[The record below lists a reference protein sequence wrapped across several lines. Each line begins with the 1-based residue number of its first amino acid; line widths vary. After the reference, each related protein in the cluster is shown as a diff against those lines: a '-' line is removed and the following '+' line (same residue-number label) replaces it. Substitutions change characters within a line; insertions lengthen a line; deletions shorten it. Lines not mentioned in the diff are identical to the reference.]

1 MHPSPA
7 HLRRTIVETIARLRA
22 IEGVLPA
29 AVDALRDAQPGF
41 PTSSGGGG
49 STPTLDAAG
58 NPPGLDRHLVTP
70 DPARDALR
78 RLDQSSTELLRSATL
93 MYDIVTRWS
102 ATIDPHAQPKIERRA
117 SGGDC
122 VACARYCSGADG
134 DRLRAGLCNACRM
147 HWRRWQGDNPLRDRG
162 DWLLER
168 RRTVNDEQE
177 DVA

>member
-41 PTSSGGGG
+41 PTSSGGSG

-78 RLDQSSTELLRSATL
+78 RLDQSSTELLRAATL
-93 MYDIVTRWS
+93 IYDIVTRWGNPI
-102 ATIDPHAQPKIERRA
+102 ADQPTIQRRS

-122 VACARYCSGADG
+122 HACTKYCSGADG

-147 HWRRWQGDNPLRDRG
+147 HWRRWSTDHPTQDRG
-162 DWLLER
+162 DWILER
-168 RRTVNDEQE
+168 RRSLTAEQE

>member
-58 NPPGLDRHLVTP
+58 NPPGLDRHLVSP
-70 DPARDALR
+70 DPALDALR

-93 MYDIVTRWS
+93 IYDIVTRWGAPPARPDETTMARS
-102 ATIDPHAQPKIERRA
+102 GSDCRCCERFV
-117 SGGDC
+117 SG
-122 VACARYCSGADG
+122 SPN
-134 DRLRAGLCNACRM
+134 DRLRAGLCQACYRD
-147 HWRRWQGDNPLRDRG
+147 WLRSHSEWGGDRG
-162 DWLLER
+162 EWMLAR
-168 RRTVNDEQE
+168 RRALRSCDTD
-177 DVA
+177 DAVA